1 MRVTARSRV
10 EGYQPGDKGVVL
22 EGPTVYAGAGD
33 ASYVVAMDK
42 DGPGRT
48 STVFSADDIEPD
60 V

>member
-1 MRVTARSRV
+1 MIHRAVLVVLVLAS
-10 EGYQPGDKGVVL
+10 PASGVVL
-22 EGPTVYAGAGD
+22 DYAGAGD